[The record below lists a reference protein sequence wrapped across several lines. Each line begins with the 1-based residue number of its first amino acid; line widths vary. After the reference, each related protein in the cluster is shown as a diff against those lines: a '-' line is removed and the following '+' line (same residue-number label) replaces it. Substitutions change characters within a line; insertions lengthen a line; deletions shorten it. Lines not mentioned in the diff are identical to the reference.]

1 MNQPVDKAE
10 ANRLYWET
18 DESVADIARRL
29 DMSRRALYMAVEPL
43 ATGERCEH
51 CGGPLTWENR
61 SARMAGHASCE
72 ACAGDEDAEVTQPP
86 ESVPAGGE
94 FTFDERSV
102 RLGGAMLIGAALGAL
117 LTFAAV
123 PKR

>member
-1 MNQPVDKAE
+1 MNQPVDKVE

-29 DMSRRALYMAVEPL
+29 DMSRRALYVAVEPL
-43 ATGERCEH
+43 PTGGRCER
-51 CGGPLTWENR
+51 CGGPLTYENR
-61 SARMAGHASCE
+61 SARTAGHASCE
-72 ACAGDEDAEVTQPP
+72 ACAEDEDTEVTQPP
-86 ESVPAGGE
+86 EVPPAGGE
-94 FTFDERSV
+94 FTLDERSV
-102 RLGGAMLIGAALGAL
+102 RLGGAMLIGAAVGAL